1 MTVTVQRAKSLC
13 NSSEMALVMA
23 STSKRI
29 EGLSEA
35 QLRQKIARAR
45 KLRDKF
51 RGLAD
56 RQKREVRGKGTS
68 RGAPKAQ
75 DNRNTRTKQQLFA
88 ETLERFEAAL
98 AAKSDRGAAKK
109 KVAKKRVSKKK
120 PAARTAGVNTKK
132 KTAGTKST
140 AKKSALRKKAR
151 AVKAMR
157 KKAHRAKSTKKVGT
171 SRGPLDTPEAR
182 ARDLTLR
189 KSSKRSQGKRKAKQV
204 DASGHVRHIY
214 GVAGHTK
221 RVQAKRDSVN

>member
-1 MTVTVQRAKSLC
+1 MAVTVQRAKSLC

-23 STSKRI
+23 STSKRV

-120 PAARTAGVNTKK
+120 NASRTAGANTKK
-132 KTAGTKST
+132 KAGAQS
-140 AKKSALRKKAR
+140 AVKKSALRKKAR

-157 KKAHRAKSTKKVGT
+157 KKSHRAKSTKKVGT